1 MACGQPNDLLERFS
15 SSLCRNLIS
24 SLPCKCVR
32 YNQDPSVGG
41 GEGAPETS
49 VYVIDASAGDFDDVR

>member
-41 GEGAPETS
+41 RGGGS
-49 VYVIDASAGDFDDVR
+49 RDQCLCD